1 MVGYKL
7 FCIPVISGLIGW
19 ITNYLAVKM
28 IFRPYK
34 PINLFIVKIQ
44 GLMPKRK
51 DQLAAKI
58 GQTISVH
65 LVTHQDIADSIKG
78 NNLNESVKSML
89 DEKLE
94 EFIDRELFAFS
105 PLIASFVTSEIKSK
119 IKMAI
124 NNEII
129 RLLPDLGERISGA
142 IERNLDVKGLIT
154 DRVKSFDLHKL
165 EKIILEISSRELK
178 AIEIYG
184 GVLGLLIGIIQII
197 IILL

>member
-1 MVGYKL
+1 MLRYKI
-7 FCIPVISGLIGW
+7 FCIPIISGLIGW

-28 IFRPYK
+28 IFRPYE

-65 LVTHQDIADSIKG
+65 LVTHDDITGCIKG
-78 NNLNESVKSML
+78 KNLKDSVKSML

-94 EFIDRELFAFS
+94 EFIDRELFSFN
-105 PLIASFVTSEIKSK
+105 PLIASFVNNDIKAKIKS
-119 IKMAI
+119 AI

-129 RLLPDLGERISGA
+129 KLLPDLGERISNA
-142 IERNLDVKGLIT
+142 IEKNLNVKELIT

-165 EKIILEISSRELK
+165 ESIILDISSKELK

-184 GVLGLLIGIIQII
+184 GVLGLLIGIIQVI